1 MKLQKSAK
9 KERAQGMVEMALIVP
24 ILAFMLLGL
33 FEVGYA
39 IWGSLTL
46 TAVDREA
53 TRFSIRQGAL
63 DFEGYTAADI
73 GYSNVITHTL
83 ISNAGQLQLP
93 QYLFNG
99 GGTPTDPRA
108 AIIVTHIVVDT
119 QAPCSGSGC
128 YTTCSPDDTLDDM
141 VLYPDM
147 PNYSYLRYTYPTT
160 SAVVTRLDTAA
171 LATQLKQQND
181 QLNCNLGRKGITGI
195 WSNNSVII
203 VEMFYEQPQLLGV
216 PIMSWI
222 LNPVPLYAQT
232 TMRVDSQDLARCEV
246 YPIALSLNTLTGW
259 TPGGSDERDIWNGG
273 NSSDR
278 GWISWQP
285 NPSSHYVEDE
295 LTNPRLA
302 GNDFT
307 DADPTDP
314 SDTMLNAG
322 DWIGSDGGNHNSS
335 EVQNLLDIV
344 KNQTIMVPIWDTFQG
359 PPANPRRY
367 RVAKFALVQI
377 TDYCLDSG
385 SQCSYTNYAGNS
397 YNGYITARLVDA
409 DVAYACPG
417 NGS

>member
-1 MKLQKSAK
+1 MKNAITPK
-9 KERAQGMVEMALIVP
+9 KERAQSMVEMALMVP

-39 IWGSLTL
+39 IWGSLAL

-53 TRFSIRQGAL
+53 TRFSIKPGAL
-63 DFEGYTAADI
+63 DFQKYTTGDI
-73 GYSNVITHTL
+73 GYPNVITHTL
-83 ISNAGQLQLP
+83 ISNAGQLKLSE
-93 QYLFNG
+93 YLSNAPG
-99 GGTPTDPRA
+99 EDPIA
-108 AIIVTHIVVDT
+108 AIIITHIVVDT
-119 QAPCSGSGC
+119 QEPCRGLPGC
-128 YTTCSPDDTLDDM
+128 AATCSPDEPLDDL
-141 VLYPDM
+141 VLHPDM

-160 SAVVTRLDTAA
+160 SPVLSRLDVAQLAA
-171 LATQLKQQND
+171 QLKQKND
-181 QLNCNLGRKGITGI
+181 QFNCNLARKGVIGE
-195 WSNNSVII
+195 WSNNSAMI

-246 YPIALSLNTLTGW
+246 YPIALNINTLNGW
-259 TPGGSDERDIWNGG
+259 LENGSEERDIWNGA

-278 GWISWQP
+278 GWVSWQP
-285 NPSSHYVEDE
+285 NPSSDYVEDE

-302 GNDFT
+302 NNDFI
-307 DADPTDP
+307 DPTDP

-335 EVQNLLDIV
+335 EIRDLLDSL
-344 KNQTIMVPIWDTFQG
+344 KSSTIMVPVWDSFQG

-367 RVAKFALVQI
+367 HVAKFALVQI

-385 SQCSYTNYAGNS
+385 NQCQYIDQSGNS
-397 YNGYITARLVDA
+397 HNGYITARLVDA
-409 DVAYACPG
+409 DVDYACPG
-417 NGS
+417 NGF